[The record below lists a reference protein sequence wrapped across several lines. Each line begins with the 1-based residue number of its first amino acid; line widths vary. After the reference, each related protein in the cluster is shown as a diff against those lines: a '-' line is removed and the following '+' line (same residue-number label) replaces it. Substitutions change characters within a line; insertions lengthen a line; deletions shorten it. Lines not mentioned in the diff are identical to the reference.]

1 MSAALEPTAG
11 AWNSSIYRIKVSS
24 IIMLRQRTSLS
35 SSQHLSANSKIYL
48 AASYPSSKKH
58 FPHCSTA
65 SSWSGQSPA
74 TSARLIARWKI
85 YLTVSLTRSATRFAA
100 RSTSNA
106 SSDRS
111 QIKPLMSLTRASLS
125 LTNGSA
131 STMKL
136 RCRLSLKVP

>member
-11 AWNSSIYRIKVSS
+11 AWNSSRDRMLISRSF
-24 IIMLRQRTSLS
+24 MLRQRTSLS

-58 FPHCSTA
+58 FPHCSMA
-65 SSWSGQSPA
+65 SSWSGQSPV
-74 TSARLIARWKI
+74 TSTRLITRWKI

-106 SSDRS
+106 SSDRN
-111 QIKPLMSLTRASLS
+111 QIKPSMSLTRASLS

-136 RCRLSLKVP
+136 RCRLRLKVP